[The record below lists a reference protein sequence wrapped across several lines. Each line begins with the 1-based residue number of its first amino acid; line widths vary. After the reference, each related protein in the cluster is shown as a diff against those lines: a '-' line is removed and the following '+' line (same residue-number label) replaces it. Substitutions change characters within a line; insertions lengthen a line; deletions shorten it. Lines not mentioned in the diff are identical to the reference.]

1 MKNVRIYKDDIRV
14 HMLRSLFFTDT
25 VLVGVSSLIIA
36 SILYLIFHYVLHVF
50 NWGYFISSLVVTVI
64 FFVTFI
70 TQRIDNQPI
79 YKIARR
85 ASMFKTTKKQQR
97 YRDLEPYF
105 VDFTIQDNH
114 IIRKGSIVR
123 MYEVEPFDIALLNDQ
138 DREHFFVKLKQ
149 AIHTLPSQVQFI
161 VRKGKATSS
170 DYSRHFFS
178 LYDSSN
184 EKREPLISR
193 YVEDMKRLL
202 DEETFL
208 VTRHY
213 AVFSVACTTTKPN
226 EKIEAM
232 KKLNDTGLRFAAS
245 LSQCNISARPLES
258 EQLMEFAKLTLR

>member
-1 MKNVRIYKDDIRV
+1 
-14 HMLRSLFFTDT
+14 
-25 VLVGVSSLIIA
+25 
-36 SILYLIFHYVLHVF
+36 
-50 NWGYFISSLVVTVI
+50 
-64 FFVTFI
+64 
-70 TQRIDNQPI
+70 
-79 YKIARR
+79 
-85 ASMFKTTKKQQR
+85 
-97 YRDLEPYF
+97 
-105 VDFTIQDNH
+105 
-114 IIRKGSIVR
+114 
-123 MYEVEPFDIALLNDQ
+123 MYEVEPFDVALLNDQ

-184 EKREPLISR
+184 EKREPLISH
-193 YVEDMKRLL
+193 YVEDMKKLL

-213 AVFSVACTTTKPN
+213 AVFSVPCTTTKPN

-232 KKLNDTGLRFAAS
+232 KKLNDTGLRFASA

-258 EQLMEFAKLTLR
+258 EQLMEFAKSTLR